1 MGKDFIYIAQNG
13 FNLEMAYKK
22 LFSGTYE
29 ITEASE
35 EKYFYRIPDLKEIEE
50 IEIGTNGTKESI
62 LRLKNA
68 GFVVVNKTFK
78 I

>member
-1 MGKDFIYIAQNG
+1 MGKDFIYIIQNG
-13 FNLEMAYKK
+13 FNLERVYKK
-22 LFSGTYE
+22 LFSGSYK
-29 ITEASE
+29 IIEASE

-50 IEIGTNGTKESI
+50 VEVGTNGTKESI